1 MFLFLNMELDGVNN
15 LIMRIDKCAMKL
27 ESLLLRLLQMQKIS
41 QLEHYLNRTVIL
53 RSWPY
58 FIEIIHRNIVKII
71 LNLKSTTKKYPYSG

>member
-1 MFLFLNMELDGVNN
+1 MDIVAPAFYSQQVMMFLFLNMLLDGVNN

-53 RSWPY
+53 R
-58 FIEIIHRNIVKII
+58 
-71 LNLKSTTKKYPYSG
+71 T